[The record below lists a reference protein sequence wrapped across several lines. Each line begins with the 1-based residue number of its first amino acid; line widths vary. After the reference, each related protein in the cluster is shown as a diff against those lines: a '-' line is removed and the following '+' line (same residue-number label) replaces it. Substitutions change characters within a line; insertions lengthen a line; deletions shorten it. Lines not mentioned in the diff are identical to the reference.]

1 MTFREI
7 PINRGTNVD
16 KVAYDPDSGTLRVS
30 FQRPGSPDYAFY
42 QVPEPT
48 ANGFTTSGLTG
59 GKYFNAYIKGQF
71 PFEPVG

>member
-1 MTFREI
+1 M
-7 PINRGTNVD
+7 D

-59 GKYFNAYIKGQF
+59 GKYFAAYIKGQF